1 MTIKEMKMKEFITN
15 NKDYY
20 IPFYQ
25 REYSWQKR
33 EIVTLFEDIVGNEN
47 DSYYLGNLVV
57 QKKDGHTI
65 IVDGQQRVSTIFLL
79 LVCLKDLV
87 DEKESIHIQY
97 MLSTDFKSENLVDG
111 DALKLIIEGKELLPN
126 QKDTLYY
133 KNYKVLFGLV
143 NKENASVIYNQ
154 LEKVLV
160 AYIEID
166 QNVDEHKLFAK
177 INSTG
182 KQLTAFDLV
191 KNNVFSHIKD
201 NDDIEEYLKKISYIS
216 DMLTDAERNQL
227 LRHFIAF
234 KTSDLCTNNTNVIYD
249 KFTELFKNEYED
261 NPYLCLDELFSYGL
275 YNRDFYYIK
284 NNEKNTPFDDELLLL
299 KNSYNTFAVLLIDIM
314 MTYSDIEGYEIK
326 INNEQIV
333 EIKKALLILEAYKVR
348 REFCQFKEKEITRF
362 IPKCVFEARQLVDF
376 SYEEK
381 LIKLLLVDPNTK
393 EKNNG
398 YRMPLIEEFNIN
410 FSQTPIYNNPKF
422 LKNFLVRLETSNTKE
437 QTDFTNFSIEH
448 IMPQHLTETWKNEIN
463 YDPIK
468 YNKTLHSIGNLTLT
482 ADNSE
487 LSNKPYTIKK
497 DYLLNNSRITL
508 NAALQT
514 YDEWNYDTITRR
526 ANELLDTCNKLWDI
540 REYKIDEQSKIGD
553 EELVYIKNY
562 NRFKSYNKN
571 KSCFKTLVP
580 INKES
585 IRNLIYNVTVNSI
598 VMEDNEQFVFNISK
612 KGWVSKSI
620 YDGLNINGRSIKGK
634 IKEEEFEEYFNKLD
648 VDNLIDYI
656 NNSFS

>member
-1 MTIKEMKMKEFITN
+1 MKEFITN